1 MVRDRDDGFTA
12 RQKTVSWRANRNP
25 SPEQPA
31 MATAANPA
39 TPTAACD
46 VLVIGGGP
54 AGSTISAFLAK
65 AGHKVV
71 LLEKDHHPRFHI
83 GESLLPM
90 NVPLFERLG
99 VLDDIKRIGLPK
111 FGAEFNDHGKTLT
124 WYFTEAMVKNRPNTY
139 EVRRSEFD
147 EVLIQH
153 TRKFGTEV
161 HEGVRVTGVDLRP
174 GQGARATSRD
184 DDGTIRHWEAKYVVD
199 ATGRD
204 TLLANRFGMKQR
216 NPAHNSSAVFGH
228 FEGVPRRPGKDEGN
242 ISIYWFDH
250 GWYWMI
256 PLKDGAMSVGAV
268 CWSYYL
274 KSRKKPV
281 DEFLWDTLNMN
292 PMVAERMQGAKLM
305 APALATGNFSY
316 QAETMYGDGWMIVGD
331 AFAFIDPVFS
341 SGVYLAMNSAERGA
355 KVIDEMLRRNDFTV
369 AGNRRLLRHYERT
382 IRKGLGVFSW
392 FIYRITTPAM
402 RKMFMNPRN
411 IWRMEEA
418 VLSVLSAD
426 VFDKTPIHRPILAFK
441 TIYWIST
448 LWNWRES
455 LASWRQRQ
463 RAWNTRLDYE
473 WQSGD

>member
-1 MVRDRDDGFTA
+1 
-12 RQKTVSWRANRNP
+12 
-25 SPEQPA
+25 
-31 MATAANPA
+31 
-39 TPTAACD
+39 
-46 VLVIGGGP
+46 
-54 AGSTISAFLAK
+54 
-65 AGHKVV
+65 
-71 LLEKDHHPRFHI
+71 
-83 GESLLPM
+83 
-90 NVPLFERLG
+90 
-99 VLDDIKRIGLPK
+99 
-111 FGAEFNDHGKTLT
+111 
-124 WYFTEAMVKNRPNTY
+124 
-139 EVRRSEFD
+139 
-147 EVLIQH
+147 
-153 TRKFGTEV
+153 
-161 HEGVRVTGVDLRP
+161 
-174 GQGARATSRD
+174 
-184 DDGTIRHWEAKYVVD
+184 
-199 ATGRD
+199 
-204 TLLANRFGMKQR
+204 
-216 NPAHNSSAVFGH
+216 
-228 FEGVPRRPGKDEGN
+228 VPRRPGKDEGN

-256 PLKDGAMSVGAV
+256 PLRDGAMSVGAV

-281 DEFLWDTLNMN
+281 DQFLWDTLNMN

-355 KVIDEMLRRNDFTV
+355 KVIDEMLRKGDVTV
-369 AGNRRLLRHYERT
+369 AGNRHLLRHYERT
-382 IRKGLGVFSW
+382 IRNGLKTFSW

-402 RKMFMNPRN
+402 RKMFMHPRN

-418 VLSVLSAD
+418 VLSLLSAD
-426 VFDKTPIHRPILAFK
+426 VFDKTPIHRPLLAFK

-473 WQSGD
+473 WQSGE